1 MKLNKKMK
9 RILAFVLSLAMV
21 VSTFGLNVVSADD
34 EWVSTNNGWINF
46 TEDGYVTGDVNR
58 YAVEGISAIYAGVWD
73 DGKTANIDVLRNA
86 ETPNSLA
93 IDVKD
98 NTHDDQWLV
107 QVACNVKGLDSTKVY
122 KVELKLDGTTV
133 LDTANVSS
141 AEKYEKIVGIGNNEA
156 LTVGKHTL
164 TLETEELVKGDT
176 PVEVK
181 NIEITPNEAQIAA
194 TRKIFANWTNPEG
207 TAKAYAYLEEA
218 KEENGVCTDGK
229 GWAFNVSAAQ
239 PMTSVDNVSRTYSDT
254 DTITVEAGKTY
265 KFIVESFNAFGDKTG
280 EGSVDITIPAKT
292 QEEIDACDGIIIAA
306 DKNVEMARFDGKP
319 VIKVKV
325 SDGIH
330 KSQELI
336 ERAVKGDGPIYHH
349 EGGKAA
355 STASEGDESFGRQI
369 YKHLMNGVSNM
380 LPFVIGGGILIAIAF
395 LLDDYSIDPSNFG
408 MNTPMA
414 AFFKTA
420 GGVAFN
426 FMLPILAGFIAM
438 SIADRPG
445 LMVGFA
451 GGAIA
456 SAGTTFA
463 SCFNS
468 DITVISGGFL
478 GALFAGFLAGYLVL
492 ALEKITEK
500 MPSSMDGLRPML
512 IYPVAGLLLISVIM
526 FAINPFFSWLNQ
538 LLADALNSLSGTNS
552 ILLGLIVGGMM
563 SIDMGGPFNKAA
575 YVFGTAS
582 LAYQTDAG
590 YMIMAAVMVGGMVP
604 PIAIAIASWVFKNKF
619 TDNDRKTAP
628 VNAIMGLCFIS
639 EAAIPFAAGDPLHVI
654 PPCVIGSA
662 VAGALSMAF
671 KCTLMAPHGGIF
683 VFPVVGNAL
692 MYIIALAIGSIVG
705 AVMLG
710 LLRKPVES
718 K

>member
-1 MKLNKKMK
+1 MRIVDLLKKEAVVLNAEVSTKEQMLDLLVDLHKEVGNIKDKAAFKAGIMK
-9 RILAFVLSLAMV
+9 RESEGPTAIA
-21 VSTFGLNVVSADD
+21 
-34 EWVSTNNGWINF
+34 
-46 TEDGYVTGDVNR
+46 
-58 YAVEGISAIYAGVWD
+58 EGICIPHSKNEAVINPGIAAITVPSGVDCAALDGEPSNLFFMIAAPAEGSDVHLEALSRLSTILMDPAFREKLLSAKEVDAFLAAIDEKETEKYGEED
-73 DGKTANIDVLRNA
+73 KTAQTAEAPAKKAGYQVLAVTACPTGIAHTYMAA
-86 ETPNSLA
+86 EALEE
-93 IDVKD
+93 
-98 NTHDDQWLV
+98 
-107 QVACNVKGLDSTKVY
+107 KGKELGISI
-122 KVELKLDGTTV
+122 KVETNGSGGAKNV
-133 LDTANVSS
+133 L
-141 AEKYEKIVGIGNNEA
+141 
-156 LTVGKHTL
+156 
-164 TLETEELVKGDT
+164 
-176 PVEVK
+176 
-181 NIEITPNEAQIAA
+181 
-194 TRKIFANWTNPEG
+194 
-207 TAKAYAYLEEA
+207 
-218 KEENGVCTDGK
+218 
-229 GWAFNVSAAQ
+229 
-239 PMTSVDNVSRTYSDT
+239 
-254 DTITVEAGKTY
+254 
-265 KFIVESFNAFGDKTG
+265 
-280 EGSVDITIPAKT
+280 T

-575 YVFGTAS
+575 YVFGTA
-582 LAYQTDAG
+582 AIAAG
-590 YMIMAAVMVGGMVP
+590 NYDIMAAVMVGGMTP
-604 PIAIAIASWVFKNKF
+604 PCAIALASLLFKDKF
-619 TDNDRKTAP
+619 TKEEREAGPTNF
-628 VNAIMGLCFIS
+628 IMGLAFIT
-639 EAAIPFAAGDPLHVI
+639 EGAIPFAASDPVHVLPSCI
-654 PPCVIGSA
+654 VGSA
-662 VAGALSMAF
+662 AAGAISMF
-671 KCTLMAPHGGIF
+671 FNCTLMAPHGGIF
-683 VFPVVGNAL
+683 VFPVVGNAM
-692 MYIIALAIGSIVG
+692 MYLVALVVG
-705 AVMLG
+705 TLISAVLLG
-710 LLRKPVES
+710 VLKKKVA
-718 K
+718 

>member
-1 MKLNKKMK
+1 MRIVDLLKKEAVVLNAEVSTKEQMLDLLVDLHKEVGNIKDKAAFKAGIMK
-9 RILAFVLSLAMV
+9 RESEGPTAIA
-21 VSTFGLNVVSADD
+21 
-34 EWVSTNNGWINF
+34 
-46 TEDGYVTGDVNR
+46 
-58 YAVEGISAIYAGVWD
+58 EGICIPHSKNEAVINPGIAAITVPSGVDCAALDGEPSNLFFMIAAPAEGSDVHLEALSRLSTILMDPAFREKLLSAKEVDEFLA
-73 DGKTANIDVLRNA
+73 
-86 ETPNSLA
+86 A
-93 IDVKD
+93 IDEKETEKYGEED
-98 NTHDDQWLV
+98 KAAQAAEAPAKKAGY
-107 QVACNVKGLDSTKVY
+107 QVLAVTACPTGIAHTYMAAEALEEKGKELGISI
-122 KVELKLDGTTV
+122 KVETNGSGGAKNV
-133 LDTANVSS
+133 L
-141 AEKYEKIVGIGNNEA
+141 
-156 LTVGKHTL
+156 
-164 TLETEELVKGDT
+164 
-176 PVEVK
+176 
-181 NIEITPNEAQIAA
+181 
-194 TRKIFANWTNPEG
+194 
-207 TAKAYAYLEEA
+207 
-218 KEENGVCTDGK
+218 
-229 GWAFNVSAAQ
+229 
-239 PMTSVDNVSRTYSDT
+239 
-254 DTITVEAGKTY
+254 
-265 KFIVESFNAFGDKTG
+265 
-280 EGSVDITIPAKT
+280 T
-292 QEEIDACDGIIIAA
+292 QEEIDACDGIII
-306 DKNVEMARFDGKP
+306 
-319 VIKVKV
+319 
-325 SDGIH
+325 
-330 KSQELI
+330 
-336 ERAVKGDGPIYHH
+336 
-349 EGGKAA
+349 AA

-552 ILLGLIVGGMM
+552 ILLGLIIGGMM

-590 YMIMAAVMVGGMVP
+590 YMIMAAVMVAGMVP

-639 EAAIPFAAGDPLHVI
+639 EAAIPYAAGDPLHVI
-654 PPCVIGSA
+654 PSCVIGSA

-683 VFPVVGNAL
+683 VFPVVGNPL

>member
-1 MKLNKKMK
+1 MRIVDLLKKEAVVLNAEVSTKEQMLDLLVDLHKEVGNIKDKAAFKAGIMK
-9 RILAFVLSLAMV
+9 RESEGPTAIA
-21 VSTFGLNVVSADD
+21 
-34 EWVSTNNGWINF
+34 
-46 TEDGYVTGDVNR
+46 
-58 YAVEGISAIYAGVWD
+58 EGICIPHSKNEAVINPGIAAITVPSGVDCAALDGEPSNLFFMIAAPAEGSDVHLEALSRLSTILMDPAFREKLLSA
-73 DGKTANIDVLRNA
+73 KDVDAFLA
-86 ETPNSLA
+86 A
-93 IDVKD
+93 IDEKETEKYGEED
-98 NTHDDQWLV
+98 KAAQAAEAPAKKAGY
-107 QVACNVKGLDSTKVY
+107 QVLAVTACPTGIAHTYMAAEALEEKGKELGISI
-122 KVELKLDGTTV
+122 KVETNGSGGAKNV
-133 LDTANVSS
+133 L
-141 AEKYEKIVGIGNNEA
+141 
-156 LTVGKHTL
+156 
-164 TLETEELVKGDT
+164 
-176 PVEVK
+176 
-181 NIEITPNEAQIAA
+181 
-194 TRKIFANWTNPEG
+194 
-207 TAKAYAYLEEA
+207 
-218 KEENGVCTDGK
+218 
-229 GWAFNVSAAQ
+229 
-239 PMTSVDNVSRTYSDT
+239 
-254 DTITVEAGKTY
+254 
-265 KFIVESFNAFGDKTG
+265 
-280 EGSVDITIPAKT
+280 T

-380 LPFVIGGGILIAIAF
+380 LPFVIGGILIAIAF

-683 VFPVVGNAL
+683 VFPVVGNAFSNRFHRWSS
-692 MYIIALAIGSIVG
+692 YAWSFKKASRKQVVTIVRI
-705 AVMLG
+705 MI
-710 LLRKPVES
+710 KQ
-718 K
+718 

>member
-1 MKLNKKMK
+1 MRIVDLLKKEAVVLNAEVSTKEQMLDLLVDLHKEVGNIKDKAAFKAGIMK
-9 RILAFVLSLAMV
+9 RESEGPTAIA
-21 VSTFGLNVVSADD
+21 
-34 EWVSTNNGWINF
+34 
-46 TEDGYVTGDVNR
+46 
-58 YAVEGISAIYAGVWD
+58 EGICIPHSKNEAVINPGIAAITVPSGVDCAALDGEPSNLFFMIAAPAEGSDVHLEALSRLSTILMDPAFREKLLSAKEVDAFL
-73 DGKTANIDVLRNA
+73 A
-86 ETPNSLA
+86 A
-93 IDVKD
+93 IDEKETEKYGEED
-98 NTHDDQWLV
+98 KAAQTAEAPAKKAGY
-107 QVACNVKGLDSTKVY
+107 QVLAVTACPTGIAHTYMAAEALEEKGKELGISI
-122 KVELKLDGTTV
+122 KVETNGSGGAKNV
-133 LDTANVSS
+133 L
-141 AEKYEKIVGIGNNEA
+141 
-156 LTVGKHTL
+156 
-164 TLETEELVKGDT
+164 
-176 PVEVK
+176 
-181 NIEITPNEAQIAA
+181 
-194 TRKIFANWTNPEG
+194 
-207 TAKAYAYLEEA
+207 
-218 KEENGVCTDGK
+218 
-229 GWAFNVSAAQ
+229 
-239 PMTSVDNVSRTYSDT
+239 
-254 DTITVEAGKTY
+254 
-265 KFIVESFNAFGDKTG
+265 
-280 EGSVDITIPAKT
+280 T

-538 LLADALNSLSGTNS
+538 LLADALNSLSGANS
-552 ILLGLIVGGMM
+552 ILLGLIIGGMM

-639 EAAIPFAAGDPLHVI
+639 EAAASSLKQPFHTQQEIP
-654 PPCVIGSA
+654 S
-662 VAGALSMAF
+662 
-671 KCTLMAPHGGIF
+671 TLF
-683 VFPVVGNAL
+683 
-692 MYIIALAIGSIVG
+692 
-705 AVMLG
+705 
-710 LLRKPVES
+710 LLV
-718 K
+718 